1 MLRTLPPTDC
11 RRRTDQKLMEE
22 GNYDKA
28 AEEKQKLEEKQ
39 RTVRKQMEKMG
50 IEYNPRYFEQVDDL
64 YSGGKMYQFNN
75 TYWKRR
81 KNLDYADLPDLF

>member
-1 MLRTLPPTDC
+1 
-11 RRRTDQKLMEE
+11 
-22 GNYDKA
+22 
-28 AEEKQKLEEKQ
+28 
-39 RTVRKQMEKMG
+39 MEKMG

-75 TYWKRR
+75 TYWERR